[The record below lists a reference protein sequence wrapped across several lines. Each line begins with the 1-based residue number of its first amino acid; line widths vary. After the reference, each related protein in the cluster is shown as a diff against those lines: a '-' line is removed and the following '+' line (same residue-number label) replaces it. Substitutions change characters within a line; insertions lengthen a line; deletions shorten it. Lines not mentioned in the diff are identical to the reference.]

1 VHGDDDDR
9 RALRR
14 IVNRRHAR
22 VPGAFDPEAQLW
34 VAATLLRSAESSYA
48 RAFGRLTL
56 AEREALRATFE
67 TIGTELQMP
76 PGAWPASVAEFDAWW
91 AARIA
96 ESHVSDN
103 AKKVFA
109 ELCRPA
115 SAPRWLRVV
124 LPIVW
129 RVALAQLPARLRRE
143 FAPNWRRRDRFIAE
157 LFWVIVVPGYRML
170 PWHVR
175 SWPMRRQLR
184 ALQRMIATAP

>member
-1 VHGDDDDR
+1 
-9 RALRR
+9 
-14 IVNRRHAR
+14 
-22 VPGAFDPEAQLW
+22 
-34 VAATLLRSAESSYA
+34 
-48 RAFGRLTL
+48 
-56 AEREALRATFE
+56 
-67 TIGTELQMP
+67 MP